1 MIKLI
6 NDDCLNE
13 MKKIP
18 DESIDS
24 IITDPP
30 YLYLKNQKFDKEF
43 NEIEFFNNCKRIL
56 KKDGFIVIFGR
67 GESFYRWNTVL
78 SSIGFKFKEEIIWN
92 KRHNSTIHNPISRI
106 HETISIFTKN
116 KGKLKN
122 IKIPYIEAR
131 KYDLKNI
138 ISDIKRINSIFNNSK
153 SYNDLLNFIKNGQIK
168 YIENKTNNN
177 NICVDKSFKDYPR
190 VIRCY
195 KNIENG
201 LKEKSIIEIED
212 THYNKYHPAQKPVRL
227 LERLINLVSDKN
239 DIILDPFMGSGTTGV
254 ACKHLNRNFIGI
266 ELDKEYFEIAKKR
279 IEEE

>member
-1 MIKLI
+1 MIDLKCG
-6 NDDCLNE
+6 DCLE
-13 MKKIP
+13 LMKKIP

-30 YLYLKNQKFDKEF
+30 YLYLKNQKFDKAF
-43 NEIEFFNNCKRIL
+43 NEIEFFNNCYRIL
-56 KKDGFIVIFGR
+56 KKNGFTVIFGR
-67 GESFYRWNTVL
+67 GESFYRWNTIL
-78 SSIGFKFKEEIIWN
+78 CSIGFKFKEEIIWN
-92 KRHNSTIHNPISRI
+92 KRHNSTINNPISRV

-122 IKIPYIEAR
+122 IKIPYVEAR
-131 KYDLKNI
+131 KYDFINI
-138 ISDIKRINSIFNNSK
+138 ISDVKRINSIFNNSK
-153 SYNDLLNFIKNGQIK
+153 SYNELLNFIKNGQIN
-168 YIENKTNNN
+168 YMENKTNNN
-177 NICVDKSFKDYPR
+177 ICIGKSFKDYPR

-212 THYNKYHPAQKPVRL
+212 THYNKYHPAQKPVKL
-227 LERLINLVSDKN
+227 LERLINLVSDEN
-239 DIILDPFMGSGTTGV
+239 NIILDPFMGSGTTGV
-254 ACKHLNRNFIGI
+254 ACKNLNRDFIGI